1 MEDHQ
6 EMLQDEDTQSAV
18 KDKNADNM
26 RIQDD
31 TQWAFGDPAAKDR
44 RMRIPDDPDVRDQFL
59 QAFREM
65 IDAGSEAGYA
75 TQGPAGAP
83 RFPSTIVVA
92 GRVYGLSCRCNGR
105 LEGHDLQ
112 AR

>member
-65 IDAGSEAGYA
+65 IDAGKGSRG
-75 TQGPAGAP
+75 QPRS
-83 RFPSTIVVA
+83 RFPSCMGQWT
-92 GRVYGLSCRCNGR
+92 
-105 LEGHDLQ
+105 
-112 AR
+112 